1 MKGIRDNMSKTM
13 IWNYKGEADI
23 TLGERHASPIPKI
36 LTAIIILAIVV
47 AGILVFIQRDV
58 FYDKLNN
65 PHIVLT
71 QDSVTIDY
79 QSNFN
84 ALDYIDKNKTLK
96 YNQFMEY
103 NSTQPVE
110 EDDTD
115 FPYTFTYTSNV
126 DTSVPGDYKV
136 VYSSSNHTQE
146 NEVILNVTVSA
157 PVDEVAPTIT
167 LKTDEVT
174 LYYNHEDI
182 KTFDPMDYIKS
193 LSDDKS
199 SDTYLRDNLTYEIS
213 ESGNIIQLLDIQN
226 LYIDLS
232 DLDSNVTKYN
242 REEMEE
248 FINTYTD
255 LVNNT
260 PTKSY
265 SIEFIT
271 KDESNNSS
279 SSILSIVVTLD
290 IDSIEEKLQ
299 TRINEWNN
307 KQDEP
312 IVTKPSS
319 GNGNTGNSGNNNS
332 QQPSNGYNPIKDAG
346 NADQW

>member
-103 NSTQPVE
+103 NSTQPI
-110 EDDTD
+110 DKNDTD
-115 FPYTFTYTSNV
+115 FPYKFTYTSNV

-182 KTFDPMDYIKS
+182 KTFDPMDYINS

-232 DLDSNVTKYN
+232 DIDSNVTKYN

-271 KDESNNSS
+271 KDESDNSS
-279 SSILSIVVTLD
+279 STILNVVVILD
-290 IDSIEEKLQ
+290 VDMIEEKLQ

>member
-36 LTAIIILAIVV
+36 LTALIILAIVV
-47 AGILVFIQRDV
+47 AGILVFIRRDV

-174 LYYNHEDI
+174 LFYNHEDI
-182 KTFDPMDYIKS
+182 KTFDPMEYIKS

-299 TRINEWNN
+299 TRIDEWNK

-312 IVTKPSS
+312 IVTKPSN

>member
-1 MKGIRDNMSKTM
+1 MSKTM

-23 TLGERHASPIPKI
+23 TIGERHASPIPKI

-79 QSNFN
+79 QGNFN

-126 DTSVPGDYKV
+126 DTSVSGDYKV
-136 VYSSSNHTQE
+136 VYSSSIHIQE

-157 PVDEVAPTIT
+157 PPVEPFEYLLPHANKNLSFICSHVPPNIVPGFV
-167 LKTDEVT
+167 LFTD
-174 LYYNHEDI
+174 I
-182 KTFDPMDYIKS
+182 
-193 LSDDKS
+193 
-199 SDTYLRDNLTYEIS
+199 
-213 ESGNIIQLLDIQN
+213 
-226 LYIDLS
+226 YID
-232 DLDSNVTKYN
+232 
-242 REEMEE
+242 
-248 FINTYTD
+248 
-255 LVNNT
+255 
-260 PTKSY
+260 PT
-265 SIEFIT
+265 
-271 KDESNNSS
+271 
-279 SSILSIVVTLD
+279 
-290 IDSIEEKLQ
+290 
-299 TRINEWNN
+299 
-307 KQDEP
+307 
-312 IVTKPSS
+312 
-319 GNGNTGNSGNNNS
+319 G
-332 QQPSNGYNPIKDAG
+332 
-346 NADQW
+346 

>member
-79 QSNFN
+79 QGNFN

-103 NSTQPVE
+103 NSTQPI
-110 EDDTD
+110 DKNDTD
-115 FPYTFTYTSNV
+115 FPYKFTYTSNV

-182 KTFDPMDYIKS
+182 KTFDPMDYINS

-232 DLDSNVTKYN
+232 DIDSNVTKYN

-271 KDESNNSS
+271 KDESDNSS
-279 SSILSIVVTLD
+279 STILNVVVILD
-290 IDSIEEKLQ
+290 VDMIEEKLQ